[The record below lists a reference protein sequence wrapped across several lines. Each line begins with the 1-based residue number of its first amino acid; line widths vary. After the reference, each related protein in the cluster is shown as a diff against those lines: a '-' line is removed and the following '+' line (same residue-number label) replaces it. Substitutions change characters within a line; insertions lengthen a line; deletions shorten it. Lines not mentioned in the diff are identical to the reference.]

1 VAKSLADPLGCSP
14 QSLEDTVFGRRRLC
28 SVMTIHSSLKLSSTT
43 GGNRN
48 VWTRAERLVVLKKA
62 GKWKEGDRVE
72 GLRKVRT
79 SFKAKAKKKADAP
92 AADATG
98 AAPAAAAAAPGAAP
112 AGKAPAG
119 KAPAPPAAAPKDAA
133 AKAPAAKK

>member
-1 VAKSLADPLGCSP
+1 
-14 QSLEDTVFGRRRLC
+14 
-28 SVMTIHSSLKLSSTT
+28 MTIHSSLKLSSTT

-48 VWTRAERLVVLKKA
+48 VWTRGERLAVLKKA

-98 AAPAAAAAAPGAAP
+98 AAPAAAAAATAP
-112 AGKAPAG
+112 AAKAPAG
-119 KAPAPPAAAPKDAA
+119 KAPAAPAAAQKDAA